1 MVHQD
6 AHGLI
11 KLAILIW
18 LVNLHVMP
26 SRLPPY
32 LLTYHPPTY
41 YLPTT
46 YQLIIYLHCVFL
58 NLDSYSLHAS
68 FF

>member
-11 KLAILIW
+11 KLVILIW

-32 LLTYHPPTY
+32 LLTYLPSTYLLSTYIPT
-41 YLPTT
+41 
-46 YQLIIYLHCVFL
+46 
-58 NLDSYSLHAS
+58 
-68 FF
+68 